1 MKKDIVL
8 IAGGNS
14 LLGDKLSEKYI
25 AKKYQVVIISRNL
38 FSVSS
43 DKIYLKHDLSKSLN
57 LDHINDIVPNFTSR
71 LKIIIHV
78 IGGYIKTTNILE
90 ANSYYYE
97 KFVLSYFNLIL
108 DLKNIIKINNG
119 YILYLSSQMLE
130 NMNFNNFSYC
140 SSKLQGE
147 NITKIIARE
156 FHSSQAQALNIRL
169 KQFTYKDDKA
179 KTDSTIDKISAE
191 ITKLTESTYNNGCTV
206 II

>member
-1 MKKDIVL
+1 MNKDIVL

-14 LLGDKLSEKYI
+14 LLGDSLSEKYI

-57 LDHINDIVPNFTSR
+57 LDYINDIIPNFTSR

-78 IGGYIKTTNILE
+78 IGGFIKTTNLLE

-97 KFVLSYFNLIL
+97 KFVLSYYNLL
-108 DLKNIIKINNG
+108 FDLKNIIKINNG
-119 YILYLSSQMLE
+119 YILYLSSQMLD

-147 NITKIIARE
+147 HITKIIAKE
-156 FHSSQAQALNIRL
+156 FHTSQAQALNIRL
-169 KQFTYKDDKA
+169 KQFTYKNDNE
-179 KTDSTIDKISAE
+179 KTNSTIDKISNE

-206 II
+206 IL